1 MGKLMFNVTV
11 NILLFED
18 GKFFMRGLGTIL
30 FLIFDL
36 FADCA
41 NKYTEQQDAELDI

>member
-18 GKFFMRGLGTIL
+18 GKLFMRGLETIL

-36 FADCA
+36 FPDCA
-41 NKYTEQQDAELDI
+41 NKYTEQQNVELDI